1 MITDRYI
8 DVNRQE
14 NDDTARTYSVV
25 TIKI

>member
-8 DVNRQE
+8 DVNQQE
-14 NDDTARTYSVV
+14 IDDTARTYSVV